1 MGTAVAFHAEGSVEL
16 PILLLGLLGLVL
28 AFAGVEIFNE
38 AFDPADSVSV
48 LQPDDSTRRR
58 PRWWWGVACFGAAF
72 HVALYL
78 TLLKGPWIMAIAFS
92 GFVIAYLYVGPPI
105 RLVYRGLGE
114 LSIFLAYGPLL
125 VLGSYYLQTSR
136 LDWTPLL
143 TSLVPGTLILSL
155 AILNEIPDYYQDML
169 VGKRNIVARLGR
181 RKGANVYAGAI
192 LLSYNIPAFLA
203 LASLFPLQS
212 LSILSTL
219 PMALWSIKRLARD
232 HDEPAKL
239 LPVVNL
245 TAILYLVNN
254 SLLAL
259 SYI

>member
-1 MGTAVAFHAEGSVEL
+1 
-16 PILLLGLLGLVL
+16 
-28 AFAGVEIFNE
+28 
-38 AFDPADSVSV
+38 
-48 LQPDDSTRRR
+48 
-58 PRWWWGVACFGAAF
+58 
-72 HVALYL
+72 
-78 TLLKGPWIMAIAFS
+78 MAIAFS